1 MISKIDIVTEL
12 AAKFATKVPIMTG
25 IIMLTYPVI
34 SNTIIATDTVFV
46 TAPPNAAPPT
56 IA

>member
-25 IIMLTYPVI
+25 TIILTYPVI